1 MKVLLYFEG
10 IKILKQSGIG
20 RAREHQMRAL
30 QLLGYEITEDPK
42 CTDYDILHIN
52 TYALKSLLLAHKAKR
67 LGKKIVYHA
76 HSTEEDFR
84 NSFIGAN
91 LVSGL
96 FKRHLIHL
104 YNLADIVITP
114 TEYSKHLLEGYG
126 IKPPIVAISNGID
139 LSRYQ
144 RSEKKEQA
152 FRKYFNLS
160 ENQKVII
167 SAGLFIERKGILDF
181 VKIAESFPE
190 ITFIWF
196 GHAPLYTIPRKIRH
210 VVQKA
215 HPENVIFPG
224 YIRGDVYEGAY
235 TSANL
240 FFFPSY
246 EETEGIVVL
255 EALASHQLVLVRDI
269 PVYHPWLSDG
279 QNALMG
285 NTNTEFAQ
293 KIEMACHSDC
303 SSIINAG
310 EDITQQRTIE
320 AVSQQ
325 LKTVYE
331 SLIKEV

>member
-139 LSRYQ
+139 LARYQ